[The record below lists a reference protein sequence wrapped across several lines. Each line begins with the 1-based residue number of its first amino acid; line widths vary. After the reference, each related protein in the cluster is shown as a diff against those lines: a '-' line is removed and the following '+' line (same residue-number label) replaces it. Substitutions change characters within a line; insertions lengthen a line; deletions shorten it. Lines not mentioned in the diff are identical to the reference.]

1 MDVVECCVVVVVF
14 GASVVVVVVV
24 VNVVVVHWLSHF
36 GRQRR
41 QNILLLFAS
50 LYILFRL
57 NDETIHQFEELIPDS

>member
-41 QNILLLFAS
+41 QNILLLFLHAS
-50 LYILFRL
+50 SHSL
-57 NDETIHQFEELIPDS
+57 Q